1 MSIRYASKQEELYHI
16 ILENLPEGV
25 NVVDTEG
32 YIIYSNISSG
42 KYANANPADMVG
54 KHVTVYFPRAAL
66 VDVLRTRTPVYDL
79 KTECPKCKKLK
90 LKTKEKILEYPTYT
104 TKGKKLDIRD
114 YHF

>member
-1 MSIRYASKQEELYHI
+1 MILYRWIGLFIIRAGGIRCMSIRYASKQEELYHI

-54 KHVTVYFPRAAL
+54 KHVTVYFPRAA
-66 VDVLRTRTPVYDL
+66 
-79 KTECPKCKKLK
+79 
-90 LKTKEKILEYPTYT
+90 
-104 TKGKKLDIRD
+104 
-114 YHF
+114 